1 MKNMQIFLR
10 ILFTKTFWMQTTSFL
25 KDFLSSNV
33 MSIQTLKHLGKNS
46 HIAPSVKFAYPEHIS
61 IGDYSDIGSQTH
73 IYAGME
79 SKITIGNNTLIG
91 PFVFITSDSFSKSKF
106 ELTKPHSGHQADI
119 EIGDN
124 VRIGAHSIILP
135 GVHVGNNI
143 AIGAGSVVTK
153 DIPSGK
159 IVAGNPAKIIKDL

>member
-1 MKNMQIFLR
+1 MKNIDI
-10 ILFTKTFWMQTTSFL
+10 ILKILLTKTFWMQITSL
-25 KDFLSSNV
+25 LREFLSSNV
-33 MSIQTLKHLGKNS
+33 LSIRKLGHLGKNS

-106 ELTKPHSGHQADI
+106 ELTKSHSGHQADI

-124 VRIGAHSIILP
+124 VRIGAHSILLP
-135 GVHVGNNI
+135 GIHIGDDI

-153 DIPSGK
+153 DVPSGK

>member
-1 MKNMQIFLR
+1 MKNIY
-10 ILFTKTFWMQTTSFL
+10 ILLKILLAKTFWKQTTSLL
-25 KDFLSSNV
+25 KSYLSSNV
-33 MSIQTLKHLGKNS
+33 MSIQKLKHLGNNS
-46 HIAPSVKFAYPEHIS
+46 HIAPSVRFAYPEHIS

-73 IYAGME
+73 IYAGMK

-91 PFVFITSDSFSKSKF
+91 PFVFMTSDSFSKSKF
-106 ELTKPHSGHQADI
+106 ELTEPHSGHQADI

-124 VRIGAHSIILP
+124 VRIGAHSILLP
-135 GVHVGNNI
+135 GVHIGNNI